1 MQVRVGCEFVQSAPA
16 PVHTIVQVEPRRD
29 GAPVVV
35 SSLWDDTTWSSSHTY
50 FDGFGNMCRRL
61 TFPMGTTVM
70 RFDAVV
76 EVDGSIDA
84 VNESA
89 RELPAAALPPEALV
103 FAMPSRY
110 CPSDQLANVA
120 GNLFG
125 QLPPGWARVQ
135 GICDWVH
142 ANIQFGYMLTGPMK
156 TATDVFV
163 SRQGVCRD
171 FAHLAISFCRALNI
185 PARYAFGYLPDIGVP
200 ANHDVMDFVAWM
212 EVYLEDRWWTF
223 DPRNNARRVGRVLI
237 GRGRDSLDVAMITS
251 FGALQLDA
259 MTVWADEVVS
269 PG

>member
-50 FDGFGNMCRRL
+50 FDGFGNMCRRI

-84 VNESA
+84 MNESA

-142 ANIQFGYMLTGPMK
+142 ANIHVTGRPEWRFIKIHTHGASLKADADEILGPEMDQALTYMEK
-156 TATDVFV
+156 TYND
-163 SRQGVCRD
+163 G
-171 FAHLAISFCRALNI
+171 
-185 PARYAFGYLPDIGVP
+185 ARYVLHYITAREAFNLARAAVDGKQG
-200 ANHDVMDFVAWM
+200 
-212 EVYLEDRWWTF
+212 
-223 DPRNNARRVGRVLI
+223 DPRQYYDYLI
-237 GRGRDSLDVAMITS
+237 PPYVANRP
-251 FGALQLDA
+251 GQL
-259 MTVWADEVVS
+259 
-269 PG
+269 P